1 MNTSMLS
8 STGFD
13 TPTATPTIPLSCRDR
28 ALLRAVAVGRCV
40 WVGQQGMA
48 LRIDGLLCADQF
60 AGTRLAAA
68 GLITASA
75 TGLAL
80 TSAGRAAIS
89 SPDHCAPDR
98 YSDDT
103 KAGIGT
109 GRKAAD
115 DTSPSP
121 SR

>member
-1 MNTSMLS
+1 
-8 STGFD
+8 
-13 TPTATPTIPLSCRDR
+13 
-28 ALLRAVAVGRCV
+28 
-40 WVGQQGMA
+40 MA

-109 GRKAAD
+109 GRKAAN
-115 DTSPSP
+115 DTSLSP
-121 SR
+121 RAEAACPGAGALRDVHGFLVDNALGQPVPQTGTARLSGDSVG

>member
-1 MNTSMLS
+1 
-8 STGFD
+8 
-13 TPTATPTIPLSCRDR
+13 
-28 ALLRAVAVGRCV
+28 
-40 WVGQQGMA
+40 MA

-98 YSDDT
+98 YS
-103 KAGIGT
+103 GVNGS
-109 GRKAAD
+109 RKL
-115 DTSPSP
+115 TP
-121 SR
+121 SRKLKTDPLVVVVRR